1 MNDLVEYLLKSSNKI
16 KISTKDINKGDI
28 FLALPGKTNHGQL
41 FIDEALE
48 RGAKFVITDKSYAQT
63 KLQKNIIIFEDP
75 IFSLLNI
82 AKQKRDLFKGKII
95 GITGSVGKTSVK
107 ENLYYFLSKSYNVSA
122 SIKSYNNF
130 LGVLITLLN
139 LDLLSDFS
147 IFEMGTNDFLEIK
160 TLTKIVKPDQTIITN
175 IHSAHLA
182 KLINTKN
189 IAKEKSD
196 IFNKEFNPFVNLVI
210 IPNNN
215 IDEEFILKRAINQK
229 ISSIITFGSKPNSD
243 LMLSDIENIDDFF
256 CKVIVIFKQKKI
268 NFIINKNQF
277 IRINNILICLVIFL
291 YNKINLNLFTSFTK
305 YVPLIE
311 GRGLNSEVI
320 FNNKKLNFIDESY
333 NASPHTM
340 KMTIDYFS
348 DIKLKNNQKKILI
361 LGEMKE
367 LGSKESELHI
377 DLLKYVSKKKL
388 EHVIIC
394 GKLMKIALEKTK
406 DNKILYIMN
415 RNLILKHIESI
426 ANENDF
432 ILVKGSN
439 SSLTNVLAKVILNK
453 GDF

>member
-1 MNDLVEYLLKSSNKI
+1 MNDLVKYLLKSSNKI
-16 KISTKDINKGDI
+16 KISTKDINKGDV
-28 FLALPGKTNHGQL
+28 FLALPGKNNHGKL
-41 FIDEALE
+41 FIGEALE
-48 RGAKFVITDKSYAQT
+48 RGAKFVITDKSYVQT

-107 ENLYYFLSKSYNVSA
+107 ENLYYFLSKTHNVSA

-139 LDLLSDFS
+139 IDLLSDFS
-147 IFEMGTNDFLEIK
+147 IFEIGTNNFFEIK
-160 TLTKIVKPDQTIITN
+160 TLTKIVQPDQTIITN
-175 IHSAHLA
+175 IHSVHLA
-182 KLINTKN
+182 KLINTRN

-196 IFNKEFNPFVNLVI
+196 IFNKEINPSVKLVVI
-210 IPNNN
+210 SNNN
-215 IDEEFILKRAINQK
+215 IDEEFIIKRAMNQK
-229 ISSIITFGSKPNSD
+229 ISNIITLGNKLNSS
-243 LMLSDIENIDDFF
+243 LMLSHVENIDNFF
-256 CKVIVIFKQKKI
+256 CKVTVIFKQKKI
-268 NFIINKNQF
+268 NFIVNKNQLT
-277 IRINNILICLVIFL
+277 RINNILICLAIFL

-305 YVPLIE
+305 SVPLIE
-311 GRGLNSEVI
+311 GRGLNSEVM

-340 KMTIDYFS
+340 KMTVDYFS
-348 DIKLKNNQKKILI
+348 DIKIKSNQKKILI

-377 DLLKYVSKKKL
+377 DLLKYISKKKI

-394 GKLMKIALEKTK
+394 GKLMKSALEKIK

-415 RNLILKHIESI
+415 KNLILKHIKSI
-426 ANENDF
+426 VNDNDF